1 MKGKQIEK
9 RGQCVGF
16 TLIPACRLRFPR
28 CNKWLGLSSRKQS
41 LADFH
46 NRPQRGPQSIAES
59 INKEGPVGIHLQG
72 LSHAR
77 FPRPMS
83 GFALVH
89 YLPITPAS
97 ASAEAGV
104 RQEYDRI
111 LLQPC
116 HTSPFFRL
124 CCWAP
129 SCWSSQRRHGLNK
142 PPMRVR
148 NCSKFLHRP
157 VCPTSCNVTGKA
169 CEP

>member
-1 MKGKQIEK
+1 M
-9 RGQCVGF
+9 C
-16 TLIPACRLRFPR
+16 
-28 CNKWLGLSSRKQS
+28 WLH
-41 LADFH
+41 ADFSLSAAFPVVQQVGGIVFQKAVTG
-46 NRPQRGPQSIAES
+46 RFLQPPQRGPQSIAES

-72 LSHAR
+72 LWHAR

-129 SCWSSQRRHGLNK
+129 SCWSPQRRHGLNK

-148 NCSKFLHRP
+148 SCSKFLHRP
-157 VCPTSCNVTGKA
+157 VCPPSSRILALMQNRLS
-169 CEP
+169 PW

>member
-1 MKGKQIEK
+1 MCWLHAKSSLSAAFPVVQQVGGIVFQKAVT
-9 RGQCVGF
+9 GQ
-16 TLIPACRLRFPR
+16 FPQPVPR
-28 CNKWLGLSSRKQS
+28 SS
-41 LADFH
+41 
-46 NRPQRGPQSIAES
+46 QSIAVS
-59 INKEGPVGIHLQG
+59 INKEASVGIHLQG

-77 FPRPMS
+77 FPRLMS

-89 YLPITPAS
+89 YPSITPAS

-129 SCWSSQRRHGLNK
+129 SCLSPQRRHGLNK

-148 NCSKFLHRP
+148 SCSKFLHRP
-157 VCPTSCNVTGKA
+157 VCPPSSQIGARMRNRRS
-169 CEP
+169 PR

>member
-1 MKGKQIEK
+1 M
-9 RGQCVGF
+9 
-16 TLIPACRLRFPR
+16 A
-28 CNKWLGLSSRKQS
+28 WLGHIKSEK
-41 LADFH
+41 
-46 NRPQRGPQSIAES
+46 AES
-59 INKEGPVGIHLQG
+59 RTKEVLRYARRVALSYRCLVIRLGCSSSDIREQRSTAG
-72 LSHAR
+72 LLKGLHAR

-116 HTSPFFRL
+116 HTSPFFRP

-129 SCWSSQRRHGLNK
+129 SCWLPQPRHGLNK

-148 NCSKFLHRP
+148 SCSKFLHRP
-157 VCPTSCNVTGKA
+157 VCPPSSRILAMMQNRHS
-169 CEP
+169 PW